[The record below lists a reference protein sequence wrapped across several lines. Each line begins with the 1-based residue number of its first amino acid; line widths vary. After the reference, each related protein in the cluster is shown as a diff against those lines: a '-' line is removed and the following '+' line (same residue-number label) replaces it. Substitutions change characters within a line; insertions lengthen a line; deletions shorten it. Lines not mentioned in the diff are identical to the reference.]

1 MTVSERPASPPQAG
15 SPALARAGVW
25 LGASDQLFLW
35 AAAALTGVFF
45 VCVVIQIVVRYA
57 FEYPL
62 PWTEELSRYAFVW
75 ASFLAAAPI
84 VGRNQHFMI
93 DMLVESLS
101 GNAKRICL
109 IVAAVCTL
117 AFTLLLAIWGSRWA
131 LRMMPVR
138 SSVLELSQGG
148 IYAIVPLTGAYMSL
162 HMVLRL
168 LRLLDWRD
176 QEIVASPQG
185 GEDPC

>member
-1 MTVSERPASPPQAG
+1 MTVLDRSAGPSRAG
-15 SPALARAGVW
+15 SPALARAGAW
-25 LGASDQLFLW
+25 LGVSDALFLW

-45 VCVVIQIVVRYA
+45 VCIVLQIVVRYA
-57 FEYPL
+57 LEYPL

-109 IVAAVCTL
+109 IIAAVCTL

-131 LRMMPVR
+131 WRMMPVR

-148 IYAIVPLTGAYMSL
+148 VYAIVPLAGAYMSL
-162 HMVLRL
+162 HTIVRL

>member
-1 MTVSERPASPPQAG
+1 MTVLDRPAGPSRTG
-15 SPALARAGVW
+15 SPALARVGDW
-25 LGASDQLFLW
+25 LGVSDALFLW
-35 AAAALTGVFF
+35 GAAALTGVFF
-45 VCVVIQIVVRYA
+45 VCIVLQITVRYVL
-57 FEYPL
+57 EYPL

-93 DMLVESLS
+93 DMLVESLP

-109 IVAAVCTL
+109 ILAAVCTL
-117 AFTLLLAIWGSRWA
+117 AFTLLLAVYGSRWA
-131 LRMMPVR
+131 WRMMPVR

-148 IYAIVPLTGAYMSL
+148 VYAIVPLAGAYMSL
-162 HMVLRL
+162 HTILRL

-176 QEIVASPQG
+176 QDIVASPLG